1 MTPTT
6 TTSMVVV
13 GGVLAFFLMVQ
24 LVVGVPPYTYDGYAS
39 DDFPLEGPSDAADR
53 GELTLDPYLS
63 MNKRSCIRRGG
74 RCDHRK
80 DDCCSGGACR
90 CNLWGTNCQC
100 QRMGIFQKWG

>member
-39 DDFPLEGPSDAADR
+39 DGKWNLYAFLIQIDR
-53 GELTLDPYLS
+53 
-63 MNKRSCIRRGG
+63 K
-74 RCDHRK
+74 
-80 DDCCSGGACR
+80 
-90 CNLWGTNCQC
+90 
-100 QRMGIFQKWG
+100 